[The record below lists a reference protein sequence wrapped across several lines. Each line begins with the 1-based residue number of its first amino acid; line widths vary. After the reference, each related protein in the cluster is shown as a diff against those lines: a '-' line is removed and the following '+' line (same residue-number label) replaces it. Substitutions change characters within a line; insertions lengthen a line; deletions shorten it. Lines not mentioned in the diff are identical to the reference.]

1 MSTPLDIVIARR
13 AELKDLIIER
23 SENDPTTETAEQRA
37 EWDAFTSE
45 DDELAARQADLEGR
59 IERATKAAAMSF
71 TVNTRKSEDP
81 ASLEGR
87 DVNRLGDS
95 EARGRALEIIE
106 RTARKF
112 SSDAH
117 ANDVAQLIERG
128 GEVGRKVA
136 RMAITNSSDEYRDA
150 WLGYMSGKHLNDR
163 QAALLET
170 GMSVERAFTAGTG
183 SSGGYMVPLFLDPTL
198 VITGAGIYNPIRDIA
213 TVKQI
218 ATLTWNSATAAQI
231 TAGVLGESAAFTDN
245 TPTVSQVQIPTYKMG
260 AYLPASFEAFED
272 IDALAAD
279 AVALFGDAKANL
291 EGSLLSLGTGSSQ
304 PYGVMTRVAATT
316 TSRVSPT
323 TAGVFGAP
331 DVFKVHTALPA
342 RYRRGGRNLAWLAN
356 VGVINAARQFGTSNV
371 YYAYL
376 ANGTQGAPD
385 TLLGE
390 GLYEQSNLSA
400 SLTTGQDVLLFGDFS
415 KYYIIDRVGATT
427 EFIPNVFDQSTG
439 RPSGTRAWLFHWRMG
454 ADVADTNAFRDL
466 RL

>member
-1 MSTPLDIVIARR
+1 MSPLDTVLARR
-13 AELKDLIIER
+13 AELKQFILER
-23 SENDPTTETAEQRA
+23 SESDPATETPEQRS
-37 EWDAFTSE
+37 EWDAAIAE
-45 DDELAARQADLEGR
+45 DDGLAARQAELEA
-59 IERATKAAAMSF
+59 RAAAASKAAAMTF
-71 TVNTRKSEDP
+71 HVNTRKSEDP
-81 ASLEGR
+81 ADIEVR

-95 EARGRALEIIE
+95 EARGRALEIVE
-106 RTARKF
+106 RNARKF
-112 SSDAH
+112 ASDTH
-117 ANDVAQLIERG
+117 ADDVAKLIERG

-150 WLGYMSGKHLNDR
+150 WLGYMSGKHLTER
-163 QAALLET
+163 QASLLER
-170 GMSVERAFTAGTG
+170 GMTVERAFTAGTG
-183 SSGGYMVPLFLDPTL
+183 SSGGFMVPLYLDPTL
-198 VITGAGIYNPIRDIA
+198 VITGAGVYNPIRDIS

-231 TAGVLGESAAFTDN
+231 TAGVLAENAAFTDN
-245 TPTVSQVQIPTYKMG
+245 TPTVAQVQIPTYKMG

-291 EGSLLSLGTGSSQ
+291 EGTLLATGTGSSQ
-304 PYGVMTRVAATT
+304 PTGVMTAVAAQAG
-316 TSRVSPT
+316 SRVSPT
-323 TAGVFGAP
+323 TGGTFGAP
-331 DVFKVHTALPA
+331 DIFKVHTALPA

-376 ANGTQGAPD
+376 ANGTQGQPD

-390 GLYEQSNLSA
+390 QLYEQSALTST
-400 SLTTGQDVLLFGDFS
+400 LTTGNDVLLFGDFS

-427 EFIPNVFDQSTG
+427 EFIPNVFDQATG
-439 RPSGTRAWLFHWRMG
+439 RPSGTRAWLFHWRFG
-454 ADVADTNAFRDL
+454 ANCADTNAFRDL

>member
-1 MSTPLDIVIARR
+1 MSPLDTVLSRR
-13 AELKDLIIER
+13 AELKQFIVER
-23 SENDPTTETAEQRA
+23 SEIDPATETPEQRTA
-37 EWDAFTSE
+37 WDEAIAE
-45 DDELAARQADLEGR
+45 DDALAQRQAELEAR
-59 IERATKAAAMSF
+59 AAAAAKTITAGFNFNS
-71 TVNTRKSEDP
+71 RKSEDP
-81 ASLEGR
+81 ADIEVR
-87 DVNRLGDS
+87 DVNRLPDS
-95 EARGRALEIIE
+95 EARGRAVEIVE
-106 RTARKF
+106 RNARKF
-112 SSDAH
+112 ASDSH
-117 ANDVAQLIERG
+117 ADDVTKLIERG

-136 RMAITNSSDEYRDA
+136 RMVITNSSDEYRDA
-150 WLGYMSGKHLNDR
+150 WMNYMSGKHLTDR
-163 QAALLET
+163 QADLLER

-183 SSGGYMVPLFLDPTL
+183 SSGGFMVPLYLDPTL
-198 VITGAGIYNPIRDIA
+198 VITGAGVYNPIRDIS

-231 TAGVLGESAAFTDN
+231 TAGVLAENAAFTDN

-291 EGSLLSLGTGSSQ
+291 EGTLLATGTGTAQ
-304 PYGVMTRVAATT
+304 PTGVMTAVAAVGG
-316 TSRVSPT
+316 SRVSPT
-323 TAGVFGAP
+323 TGGTFGAP
-331 DVFKVHTALPA
+331 DIFKVHTALPA

-376 ANGTQGAPD
+376 ANGTQGQPD

-390 GLYEQSNLSA
+390 QLYEQSALTST
-400 SLTTGQDVLLFGDFS
+400 LTTGNDVLLFGDFS

-427 EFIPNVFDQSTG
+427 EFIPNVFDQATG
-439 RPSGTRAWLFHWRMG
+439 RPSGTRAWLFHWRFG
-454 ADVADTNAFRDL
+454 ANCADTNAFRDL